1 MTSQPSTASWQLAS
15 CLTVPFRGMLHTG
28 TKRLV
33 LLSPNGSSGA
43 CTPEGDY
50 SHSITA
56 LHGAPAASDMSEAL
70 LPVVRPD
77 PYLLIFPAPPIS
89 VSLWRFVTVV
99 RGRRITLLDWHAG
112 AWSSREGK
120 VDPRSPPTHYLA
132 QSQHLC
138 HQPQTHPQ
146 CSMARG

>member
-56 LHGAPAASDMSEAL
+56 LHGAPAASDMSEAW
-70 LPVVRPD
+70 RPD
-77 PYLLIFPAPPIS
+77 PCPYPYLSPFPTRSSSIRLWWLGAVVCGDRVLRLRWQAPS
-89 VSLWRFVTVV
+89 GGLRAK
-99 RGRRITLLDWHAG
+99 D
-112 AWSSREGK
+112 
-120 VDPRSPPTHYLA
+120 
-132 QSQHLC
+132 
-138 HQPQTHPQ
+138 
-146 CSMARG
+146 

>member
-33 LLSPNGSSGA
+33 LLRPNGSSGA

-70 LPVVRPD
+70 RPD
-77 PYLLIFPAPPIS
+77 PRPYPYLPQFLTFSSSICLWYFGPVVCGGRVLLFDWRSGVWWFRGDEIYIFRCIFIF
-89 VSLWRFVTVV
+89 LDFEIFRFLQV
-99 RGRRITLLDWHAG
+99 
-112 AWSSREGK
+112 
-120 VDPRSPPTHYLA
+120 
-132 QSQHLC
+132 
-138 HQPQTHPQ
+138 
-146 CSMARG
+146 